1 MGLVLMSKREL
12 NRIDVL
18 ARLDGGRLTS
28 AAAADLMRLTLRQTH
43 RLLKRYRNGGA
54 AAIANRRRGR
64 PSNNRLSDVVR
75 DHAIALV
82 REYYADFGPTL
93 AAEKLGE
100 RHDVRV
106 SRETLRG
113 WMRQAGIWLPRAER
127 KRIQQPRHRREH
139 VGELIQIDGS
149 DHRWFEDRAAPCTL
163 LVFIDDA
170 TSRLMELRF
179 VPSESTFAYF
189 ETLKSYLQHHGKP
202 VAFYSDKHSIF
213 RVSRENAASGDGMTQ
228 FGRALSELNIEIL
241 CANTSQAKGRVER
254 AHHTLQDR
262 LVKELRLAGINT
274 IEAANAFL
282 PNFVED
288 YNGRFAKPA
297 ARDQDFHRSV
307 DPRQDLDQILCWRE
321 QRQVSHQLVV
331 NYNRMKLTLK
341 PEGLAIR
348 LRGKMVEIHDFPDGR
363 LEVRWKGRSLPY
375 SAFDKLQRVSHAA
388 IVENKR
394 LGEIL
399 AWIKEQQDRQPR
411 FNRVPEG
418 PRRSSQKPGVLKN
431 RALQITEA
439 AKSYPKARRVSRRRC
454 DMEVSAA
461 PANAPSEAAE

>member
-1 MGLVLMSKREL
+1 LV
-12 NRIDVL
+12 
-18 ARLDGGRLTS
+18 
-28 AAAADLMRLTLRQTH
+28 
-43 RLLKRYRNGGA
+43 
-54 AAIANRRRGR
+54 
-64 PSNNRLSDVVR
+64 
-75 DHAIALV
+75 
-82 REYYADFGPTL
+82 
-93 AAEKLGE
+93 
-100 RHDVRV
+100 
-106 SRETLRG
+106 
-113 WMRQAGIWLPRAER
+113 
-127 KRIQQPRHRREH
+127 
-139 VGELIQIDGS
+139 QIDGS
-149 DHRWFEDRAAPCTL
+149 EHRWFEDRAAACTL
-163 LVFIDDA
+163 LVFVDDA

-179 VPSESTFAYF
+179 VASESTFAYF
-189 ETLKSYLQHHGKP
+189 EALKAYLRRHGKP

-213 RVSRENAASGDGMTQ
+213 RVSNENAVSGNGMTQ

-262 LVKELRLAGINT
+262 LVKELRLAGIST

-282 PNFVED
+282 PSFVAN

-331 NYNRMKLTLK
+331 NYSRMKLTLK
-341 PEGLAIR
+341 PEGPAVR
-348 LRGKMVEIHDFPDGR
+348 LRGKMVDVYDFPDGR

-388 IVENKR
+388 VVENKR

-411 FNRVPEG
+411 FNRVPDG
-418 PRRSSQKPGVLKN
+418 PRRSSQKPGILKN

-439 AKSYPKARRVSRRRC
+439 AKSRPKAHRRGRRRC

-461 PANAPSEAAE
+461 PAQAASEAAE